1 MADNDAVSLRQF
13 AAMQGWNPSHAHRL
27 KSAGRLVMVSEGGR
41 DLVHVSQ
48 SLARI
53 AESTS
58 PQKGYMAAVNQ
69 RQRELHRGAE
79 PAPPVPAVRAVPAAP
94 PPGADPILP
103 SDSEAPGQQ
112 SRNATYNQARTAR
125 EVYEAKLAQ
134 LKYEQEVGRL
144 VNADEVR
151 AEFAKQV
158 VVVRDQ
164 FLRLPDRLA
173 PMLVGLADIE
183 TIKRAIMVEVRTALT
198 QFTGAA

>member
-1 MADNDAVSLRQF
+1 MAEPDAVSLRRF
-13 AAMQGWNPSHAHRL
+13 AALQGWNPSQAHRY
-27 KSAGRLVMVSEGGR
+27 KVAGRLVMVTAPDGHE
-41 DLVHVSQ
+41 LVHVAR

-53 AESTS
+53 AESS
-58 PQKGYMAAVNQ
+58 DPQKGYMAAVNA
-69 RQRELHRGAE
+69 RQRELHRGPAAAAV
-79 PAPPVPAVRAVPAAP
+79 PAPAPQAAP
-94 PPGADPILP
+94 PPTSEPILP
-103 SDSEAPGQQ
+103 SDTEAPGVQ

-151 AEFAKQV
+151 AEFAKQI

-183 TIKRAIMVEVRTALT
+183 TIKRTIMGEVRTALT
-198 QFTGAA
+198 QFAGAA